1 MISIELKASNKED
14 CEKIIDKMCYALQ
27 GCRAFQENEIML
39 STDDEDP
46 TKVYITL
53 GDDLEKN
60 PNMVTIDGPI
70 GNIEIKY
77 CFYVVYIDASC
88 DNVSCYEN
96 IKLACSVKVHYPVS
110 FPLAA
115 VAVKDSCGYSRCRQL
130 LADFCGLNLCIAEDY
145 GFP

>member
-1 MISIELKASNKED
+1 MISIELKASNKDD

-27 GCRAFQENEIML
+27 GCRASQENEIMI

-70 GNIEIKY
+70 GNIEIK
-77 CFYVVYIDASC
+77 
-88 DNVSCYEN
+88 
-96 IKLACSVKVHYPVS
+96 
-110 FPLAA
+110 
-115 VAVKDSCGYSRCRQL
+115 
-130 LADFCGLNLCIAEDY
+130 
-145 GFP
+145 